1 MWGSL
6 FTILAAILLPLIKLI
21 IDKAEVTQEARKSF
35 YEFYDHFR
43 SQRGIPA
50 DMGQSYDEQLDK
62 LNQKG
67 KDDGT
72 LK

>member
-1 MWGSL
+1 MWGTL
-6 FTILAAILLPLIKLI
+6 LTIIAAIVLPIIKLI

-62 LNQKG
+62 LKTKG
-67 KDDGT
+67 EDDGAH
-72 LK
+72 K